1 MLHGLL
7 HLGLHLVG
15 ETLGFHERG
24 HHADAHALD
33 PLGEVRREV
42 DVQVLARAVQHV
54 AAGER
59 SHGFLVEPNALV
71 SVEEPNANSSMLSLP
86 SGIPPASMVR

>member
-1 MLHGLL
+1 MGLTATAPQKL
-7 HLGLHLVG
+7 PGWRMEPPVSLTSVMAANPAP
-15 ETLGFHERG
+15 T
-24 HHADAHALD
+24 AAALPPD
-33 PLGEVRREV
+33 EPPGTR
-42 DVQVLARAVQHV
+42 
-54 AAGER
+54 ER